1 MQWQKVDG
9 AEVHRRV
16 NEYGSAVEVASPLPL
31 PRFVSLTWQPPAS
44 PLRSTGV
51 HVGQQAI
58 AAAGR
63 ALGPD
68 AAPAEPGWLLLAAAP
83 VDGQPVVFRDRKAD
97 RFGVSVQATGT
108 VPMHARRPDGTT
120 LTASGVPQ
128 VEPMAGW
135 LVTALGGRLGKRH
148 P

>member
-1 MQWQKVDG
+1 MAG

-16 NEYGSAVEVASPLPL
+16 DDYGNAVEVASPLPL

-63 ALGPD
+63 ALRPE
-68 AAPAEPGWLLLAAAP
+68 AAAACEPGWLLFAAAP
-83 VDGQPVVFRDRKAD
+83 VDGQPVVFKDRKAD
-97 RFGVSVQATGT
+97 RHGVAVQATGT
-108 VPMHARRPDGTT
+108 VPLYARRPDGAT
-120 LTASGVPQ
+120 LVASGVPQ

-135 LVTALGGRLGKRH
+135 LVTTLGGRLGRRR